1 MATRKAAPSARK
13 KVVAA
18 KSKDDAAPTAAGKK
32 KAKAKTAPAKPKK
45 AKSAVPTASMIADAA
60 YYRAEQR
67 GFAPGNELD
76 DWLAAEAEVVEQI
89 SRALPGKARA
99 RPAGEA

>member
-1 MATRKAAPSARK
+1 MAAKKASPSARK

-18 KSKDDAAPTAAGKK
+18 AVKEAAAPKAAGRT
-32 KAKAKTAPAKPKK
+32 KAKAASSPAKPKK
-45 AKSAVPTASMIADAA
+45 AAVATPTASMIADAA
-60 YYRAEQR
+60 YYRAQQR
-67 GFAPGNELD
+67 GFAPGRELD

-89 SRALPGKARA
+89 SRVVQGKARS